1 MACFRL
7 EYSRLNARIC
17 TEFRTVKKG
26 TSYPDNI
33 SNIGLYMGYQTDYI
47 PTHDYQLTDSAKLLR
62 ALKVRDHVSLDD
74 WHAEVALVDS
84 IFLYH
89 GL

>member
-1 MACFRL
+1 MACFRFK
-7 EYSRLNARIC
+7 YSILNARTC

-33 SNIGLYMGYQTDYI
+33 SNIGLYMGYQADYV

-62 ALKVRDHVSLDD
+62 ALKVHDHVSLDD
-74 WHAEVALVDS
+74 
-84 IFLYH
+84 
-89 GL
+89 